1 MTSNLGSEY
10 LLENSKNSKE
20 KIDALLHKTFKPE
33 FLNWIDEII
42 TFNPLSKEVCVKIV
56 DKMLNE
62 LTSRLYENKIHINF
76 TDNLKEYI
84 IDSSFS
90 YDFGA
95 RPIKRFISKN
105 IETLIA
111 SKIISEEIKINSKVV
126 LDYKDNQIVIINE

>member
-10 LLENSKNSKE
+10 LLEDSTNAQE
-20 KIDALLHKTFKPE
+20 KINSLLHQTFKPE
-33 FLNWIDEII
+33 FLNRIDEII

-62 LTSRLYENKIHINF
+62 LKKRLYENKIYIDF
-76 TDNLKEYI
+76 SDALKEYI

-105 IETLIA
+105 IETIIA
-111 SKIISEEIKINSKVV
+111 NKIVKEDIKLNSKVLV
-126 LDYKDNQIVIINE
+126 DYINNNIEVIVK

>member
-1 MTSNLGSEY
+1 
-10 LLENSKNSKE
+10 
-20 KIDALLHKTFKPE
+20 
-33 FLNWIDEII
+33 
-42 TFNPLSKEVCVKIV
+42 
-56 DKMLNE
+56 MLNE

-105 IETLIA
+105 IETVIA

-126 LDYKDNQIVIINE
+126 LDYKDYQIVIINE